1 MVADERV
8 VAGTPQVVAD
18 TVGDSQLSACVLERI
33 AAWRFPPNV
42 EGAMS
47 YPFLFQQEH

>member
-8 VAGTPQVVAD
+8 VAGTLQVVAD
-18 TVGDSQLSACVLERI
+18 TVGDPQLSACVLERI
-33 AAWRFPPNV
+33 AAWPFPPDV

-47 YPFLFQQEH
+47 YPFLFQLKH